1 MPDPA
6 QSAVTA
12 LTGATTETVGRFS
25 YDVPTDTWWWS
36 TSLYGIHGFTP
47 GEIVP
52 TTALMMAHQHPADRA
67 AAVELITAAVTA
79 GKPFCS
85 RHRIL
90 DAQQRVHTVV
100 TIGEGIRGDDGQ
112 IVRVCGYFIDVTD
125 SLHRDL
131 AVATRIAVEGSACS
145 RAAIEQAKG
154 ALMITYGL
162 DEDEAFALL
171 RWHSQ
176 HTNIK
181 LRDIAAG
188 ITDRANDPDIAGLSA
203 AGKIT
208 EILTEL
214 SGSSTSPTAHPVI
227 SPTRPEDPAERL
239 SASEPPCIQLLTC
252 TPSTSADAA
261 MLEMSAGPVGGS

>member
-1 MPDPA
+1 MLDPA

-12 LTGATTETVGRFS
+12 LTGSTTETVGRFR

-36 TSLYGIHGFTP
+36 PSLYTIHGFNP

-52 TTALMMAHQHPADRA
+52 TTALMTAHQHPEDQA
-67 AAVELITAAVTA
+67 ATAELVTASIRA

-90 DAQQRVHTVV
+90 DAQQRIHTVV
-100 TIGEGIRGDDGQ
+100 TIGEGIRSDDGQ

-125 SLHRDL
+125 SLHREL
-131 AVATRIAVEGSACS
+131 AAATRGAVERSAGS

-154 ALMITYGL
+154 VLMITYGL

-176 HTNIK
+176 HTNI
-181 LRDIAAG
+181 
-188 ITDRANDPDIAGLSA
+188 N
-203 AGKIT
+203 
-208 EILTEL
+208 
-214 SGSSTSPTAHPVI
+214 SGTSPLGSPTAPMTPT
-227 SPTRPEDPAERL
+227 SP
-239 SASEPPCIQLLTC
+239 
-252 TPSTSADAA
+252 
-261 MLEMSAGPVGGS
+261 G

>member
-1 MPDPA
+1 VPDPA
-6 QSAVTA
+6 QAAVTA
-12 LTGATTETVGRFS
+12 LTGSTTETVGRFS

-36 TSLYGIHGFTP
+36 ASLYSIHGFNH

-52 TTALMMAHQHPADRA
+52 TTALMMAHQHPEDRPV
-67 AAVELITAAVTA
+67 AVELITAAVTA

-100 TIGEGIRGDDGQ
+100 TIGEGVRGGDGQ
-112 IVRVCGYFIDVTD
+112 IAQVCGYFIDVTD

-131 AVATRIAVEGSACS
+131 AAATQAAVKGSAET

-188 ITDRANDPDIAGLSA
+188 ITDRTNDPDIAGLRA
-203 AGKIT
+203 DEKIT
-208 EILTEL
+208 EILTEITSSDPGTPAQPAITPTL
-214 SGSSTSPTAHPVI
+214 S
-227 SPTRPEDPAERL
+227 EDPDRRL
-239 SASEPPCIQLLTC
+239 SA
-252 TPSTSADAA
+252 
-261 MLEMSAGPVGGS
+261 

>member
-6 QSAVTA
+6 QAAVTA
-12 LTGATTETVGRFS
+12 LAGSTTETVGRFS

-36 TSLYGIHGFTP
+36 TSLYTIHGFTP

-52 TTALMMAHQHPADRA
+52 TTALMMAHQHPDDRA
-67 AAVELITAAVTA
+67 GSGRTDHRRGHRRETVLLPAPHPGRPATSPHRGHHRRRGPRRPTAASCRSAATSSTSPIPCTA
-79 GKPFCS
+79 TS
-85 RHRIL
+85 RPRPGWPSSCPP
-90 DAQQRVHTVV
+90 QT
-100 TIGEGIRGDDGQ
+100 
-112 IVRVCGYFIDVTD
+112 
-125 SLHRDL
+125 
-131 AVATRIAVEGSACS
+131 

-188 ITDRANDPDIAGLSA
+188 ITDRTNDPDIAGLTA
-203 AGKIT
+203 DRKIT
-208 EILTEL
+208 EILTTL
-214 SGSSTSPTAHPVI
+214 TPNDTTMPALPRI
-227 SPTRPEDPAERL
+227 TQTDPEDHDEKL
-239 SASEPPCIQLLTC
+239 SA
-252 TPSTSADAA
+252 
-261 MLEMSAGPVGGS
+261 

>member
-6 QSAVTA
+6 QTAVTA
-12 LTGATTETVGRFS
+12 LTGSTTETVGRFS
-25 YDVPTDTWWWS
+25 YNVPTDTWWWS
-36 TSLYGIHGFTP
+36 TSMYGIHGFTP

-52 TTALMMAHQHPADRA
+52 TTALMMAHQHPEDRA
-67 AAVELITAAVTA
+67 GAVALITAAVTA

-100 TIGEGIRGDDGQ
+100 TLGEGVRGDNGQ
-112 IVRVCGYFIDVTD
+112 IVQVCGFFIDVTD

-131 AVATRIAVEGSACS
+131 AAATRVAVEQSAGS
-145 RAAIEQAKG
+145 RAVIEQAKG

-181 LRDIAAG
+181 IRDIAAG
-188 ITDRANDPDIAGLSA
+188 IADRTNDPDIAGLSA
-203 AGKIT
+203 DRKIT
-208 EILTEL
+208 EILTEII
-214 SGSSTSPTAHPVI
+214 GTSTSPELADTDTSTPAHPAVN
-227 SPTRPEDPAERL
+227 PTHPEEPDERL
-239 SASEPPCIQLLTC
+239 SA
-252 TPSTSADAA
+252 
-261 MLEMSAGPVGGS
+261 